1 MRKQEFNEVEIISGK
16 NTFDIQVNINGKDI
30 AKEIIGFGFKLIAGE
45 YPQLIAYY
53 PVGKFKIES
62 AKTDTIYE
70 NR

>member
-1 MRKQEFNEVEIISGK
+1 LRNKRFSN
-16 NTFDIQVNINGKDI
+16 NITGCPQ
-30 AKEIIGFGFKLIAGE
+30 LIAGE

>member
-1 MRKQEFNEVEIISGK
+1 
-16 NTFDIQVNINGKDI
+16 
-30 AKEIIGFGFKLIAGE
+30 LIAGE